1 MKPIL
6 YTFFLFGW
14 LTGLNAQSNSQ
25 AEDWYGPVTISFH
38 GFICNRTTNDDALG
52 MDGVGDEVSVHF
64 WNWTTVSTNR
74 ANYNGMSRI
83 YGEDFLL
90 PLRVKAGTAT
100 INGGIKSG
108 DSYYREGVYGDSDPQ
123 ILSKYAIITTFCSQN
138 TLIVILPTIWERDN
152 GTLGVT
158 PIQDFGVVTNQ
169 AFNDMAI
176 KQKLWAFRDSYTYND
191 NDPYGYFLAGRYIG
205 LDAKYAGM
213 FTSHKNKLASRPIG
227 LFSNWDFSSQ
237 VLVLTPKTIKIIAE
251 KDYGYGKGIIP
262 VLYNEESLGNTFGHG
277 NYIILLRVV
286 ADIKLRNPPTAPA
299 NKYSVGI
306 KVNSLAA
313 GERFEFSIDGT
324 NRVTVTEAGKPFYF
338 PQKLSTGQQFRIAQ
352 LSGPRTCQLNSVTG
366 TVGSKDTIVSVDCG
380 TTSAGYKVGVTYA
393 SSMMSV
399 YDRFE
404 FQLASGEKIVI
415 DSGHKTAYFSQ
426 RFQTGQSYKITQVS
440 GTRTCTPLSANGAE
454 GVISNND
461 IIETVN
467 CGMPPLSLVKMD
479 VKGIEAGETFKF
491 SDFYGRSYSFPFSTI
506 ANMGGFPVGD
516 PLMIQQT
523 SGPRQCIITPSSGV
537 IPNSPLTIQCDC
549 RKNPGTDTIITSSNV
564 KLKGT
569 FTAPP
574 GTKIVL
580 RLNNKDTLA
589 LTQTANSGTAWLQ
602 TMNFNFPKDYP
613 SGTEYGVSI
622 KTAPSN
628 LGCSVYENAEGRMA
642 ENEPVVRVRCD
653 NTYDLVSRSSDNK
666 ILNTY
671 YESFNP
677 VIGGKGDDEGRFV
690 AFGAY
695 GKGMDGSSG
704 NYRQIFWRDRKT
716 GETKLISRSSTG
728 AEGNQNSQMPAIS
741 ADGKSVAFESYATN
755 LAEADNNGARDV
767 FVWHQNTGTVTLVSK
782 SQQGG
787 SANGESYEP
796 AISGDGSVVAYTSGA
811 SNIVQLTPV
820 FSTPNVYVYKKG
832 GITEFITK
840 DFETGKAASGY
851 SPSISED
858 GTRIAFCAYT
868 GRLVNDDKNNLWD
881 IFLWQ
886 SGASILKRISLTST
900 GGERNQ
906 GNESASRVVAPS
918 ISGDGRFIAYAT
930 TATNM
935 IPGDNNGLQ
944 DIFLYTVASGSVKRI
959 STGSNNTESNGDSPV
974 AQGEKVGISYDG
986 TWITYN
992 TAATN
997 LGVPKGN
1004 IILQNTH
1011 TGKITP
1017 VTELTG
1023 GSTGRPL
1030 ISAYGGYIIAG
1041 CSEKYDKRFPS
1052 SGIFT
1057 FHTSNLL
1064 NNQKN

>member
-1 MKPIL
+1 MKSIL
-6 YTFFLFGW
+6 CTLLLIVSLSGI
-14 LTGLNAQSNSQ
+14 NAQTNSQ

-64 WNWTTVSTNR
+64 WNWTTVATNR
-74 ANYNGMSRI
+74 ANFNGMSRI

-90 PLRVKAGTAT
+90 PSRVKAGSAT

-108 DSYYREGVYGDSDPQ
+108 DSYNREGVYGDGDPQ
-123 ILSKYAIITTFCSQN
+123 ILSNYAIINTFCSQN
-138 TLIVILPTIWERDN
+138 TLIAILPTIWERDN

-158 PIQDFGVVTNQ
+158 PIQDFGVATNS

-176 KQKLWAFRDSYTYND
+176 KQKIWEFRDSYTYND
-191 NDPYGYFLAGRYIG
+191 NNPYGYFVAGRNIG

-213 FTSHKNKLASRPIG
+213 FTAHKNKLASRPIG
-227 LFSNWDFSSQ
+227 LFPNWDFSSQ
-237 VLVLTPKTIKIIAE
+237 LLVLTPKTIKIIAE

-286 ADIKLRNPPTAPA
+286 ADIKLRNPPTAPV
-299 NKYSVGI
+299 NKYAVGI
-306 KVNSLAA
+306 QVNALAA

-324 NRVTVTEAGKPFYF
+324 NRVTVTEANKPFYF
-338 PQKLSTGQQFRIAQ
+338 PQKLSTGQQFRITQ
-352 LSGPRTCQLNSVTG
+352 LSGPGTCQLGSSTG
-366 TVGSKDTIVSVDCG
+366 TVGSKDTVVSANCG
-380 TTSAGYKVGVTYA
+380 TTSTGYKVGVAYA

-404 FQLASGEKIVI
+404 FQLASGEKIVL

-426 RFQTGQSYKITQVS
+426 RFQPGQSYKITQVS
-440 GTRTCTPLSANGAE
+440 GTRTCSPLSASDAE
-454 GVISNND
+454 GVITNSD
-461 IIETVN
+461 VIGYVN
-467 CGMPPLSLVKMD
+467 CGMPPFSIVKLD

-491 SDFYGRSYSFPFSTI
+491 TDSYGRTLSLPFSTI

-516 PLMIQQT
+516 PLIIKQT
-523 SGPRQCIITPSSGV
+523 AGPRQCIITPSSGV

-549 RKNPGTDTIITSSNV
+549 RKNPGTDTITSSSNGT
-564 KLKGT
+564 LKGT
-569 FTAPP
+569 FSAPA

-580 RLNNKDTLA
+580 QLNNKDTLV
-589 LTQTANSGTAWLQ
+589 LTQSANSGTSWLQ
-602 TMNFNFPKDYP
+602 TMNFRFPKSYLT
-613 SGTEYGVSI
+613 GTEYSVRI
-622 KTAPSN
+622 KTAPLN
-628 LGCSVYENAEGRMA
+628 LGCVVYENAEGRIA
-642 ENEPVVRVRCD
+642 ENGPVVRVRCD
-653 NTYDLVSRSSDNK
+653 KTYDLVSRSTDNK

-677 VIGGKGDDEGRFV
+677 VIGGTGEDEGRYI

-704 NYRQIFWRDRKT
+704 NYRQVFWRDRKT
-716 GETKLISRSSTG
+716 GETKLISKSATG
-728 AEGNQNSQMPAIS
+728 AEGNQNSQLPAIS

-755 LAEADNNGARDV
+755 LADGDNNGARDV
-767 FVWHQNTGTVTLVSK
+767 FVWNENTGTVSLVSQA
-782 SQQGG
+782 QQGG
-787 SANGESYEP
+787 TANGESYEP
-796 AISGDGSVVAYTSGA
+796 AISGDGRVIAYTSHA
-811 SNIVQLTPV
+811 SNIVLLSPV
-820 FSTPNVYVYKKG
+820 FSTPNVYVNIKG
-832 GITEFITK
+832 GTTELITK

-851 SPSISED
+851 SPSISDD

-868 GRLVNDDKNNLWD
+868 SRLVKDDKNNLWD

-886 SGASILKRISLTST
+886 SDAAGLKRISLTST
-900 GGERNQ
+900 WGERDQ
-906 GNESASRVVAPS
+906 GTESASRVVAPS
-918 ISGDGRFIAYAT
+918 LSGDGRFVAYAT

-935 IPGDNNGLQ
+935 VAGDNNGLQ
-944 DIFLYTVASGSVKRI
+944 DIYLYTISSGSVKRI
-959 STGSNNTESNGDSPV
+959 STGSNNADSDGDSPI

-986 TWITYN
+986 SWITYN
-992 TAATN
+992 TTATN

-1004 IILQNTH
+1004 IVLQNTG

-1017 VTELTG
+1017 ITELTG
-1023 GSTGRPL
+1023 GSTARPL
-1030 ISAYGGYIIAG
+1030 ISTYGGYIIAG

-1057 FHTSNLL
+1057 FHTINLMSN
-1064 NNQKN
+1064 Q